1 MANVVPTQGGGV
13 SQSGQKKSISS
24 KHQHI
29 QHIRQVNNS
38 QIENYQEEVES
49 QGQASQGPNSPGGQS
64 KFLIKN
70 RLGAIAANESDNN
83 NDCNEDREASNQ
95 RSTHH
100 QGFSRRHN
108 EDGGMTLEDDVE
120 SMLSENHLNQSNSS
134 MFRVRPGMFGGQQEL
149 GNGDSTFRG
158 QEDSI
163 LGGIEND
170 RGDMISESEDG
181 GWY

>member
-1 MANVVPTQGGGV
+1 
-13 SQSGQKKSISS
+13 
-24 KHQHI
+24 
-29 QHIRQVNNS
+29 
-38 QIENYQEEVES
+38 
-49 QGQASQGPNSPGGQS
+49 
-64 KFLIKN
+64 
-70 RLGAIAANESDNN
+70 
-83 NDCNEDREASNQ
+83 
-95 RSTHH
+95 
-100 QGFSRRHN
+100 
-108 EDGGMTLEDDVE
+108 MTLEDDVE